1 MRRALVA
8 SVLGTSVLIGCL
20 GGREEEEP
28 GEAHARSSPG
38 DALGALEE
46 QGCVACHATP
56 ALQAVPAVRLADFGA
71 FRSPAAIEAALIG
84 HQPDLLG
91 ARSEAERA
99 ADLRALTHAL
109 VADGGPLVE
118 SELALDVGL
127 VEFGRQLYHGI
138 GCVACHEP
146 FEAPETLARALWDFP
161 EAFQP
166 SQPAAG
172 APHEFAGLRGRTG
185 LVALDAYLRDPLAR
199 HPSGRM
205 PSLALDEREGRALAA
220 YLLYEDAVASEGLAL
235 SSGKGLVLEVFH
247 GSFGGETID
256 YDALTP
262 VRTEVASSFF
272 EGLAH
277 REDDYGF
284 RFRGAID
291 VPASGRYTFYTTS
304 DDGSMLYIDGAL
316 VVDNRGQ
323 HGPTEAEGEV
333 TLTAGG
339 HALEVTFFE
348 HMGGDELSVRWKGP
362 GFAKQELTFE
372 RLSHHQ
378 VKLPARPA
386 AFTVDAAEAAR
397 GRELLNRLD
406 CLVCH
411 GDAPSRAPALAELS
425 GKKGCLSGKS
435 AEGRPTYALGN
446 DARQRLADLV
456 GRELAVPAAHE
467 RLESE
472 FARLACSSCH
482 ARGEHGGPGDERR
495 SYFQVV
501 GGLDLGDEGRLPPG
515 LDGVGAKL
523 KEEWLS
529 EVLVGDGRV
538 RPYMRT
544 RMPHF
549 GPAAEPLVELFT
561 EVDAPL
567 LDTREPEFSVA
578 AVEAGKE
585 LVGTKG
591 LGCIQCHTFGGHASL
606 GIPAVDLAGVHA
618 RIQPGWFRA
627 LLMDPVALKMNTR
640 MPAFWVDGRSPVK
653 SVLDGDPVRQVD
665 AIWSYLSLGASMP
678 LPHGLV
684 PIEGEYE
691 VEVYDVPVA
700 VGVFMKD
707 VSPRTICVGLPERVH
722 YAFDVENSRLAKA
735 WRGRFFD
742 ARGTWHAR
750 AGELEEPAGEDV
762 LDFPPGPTF
771 AWLTSGNEPWPD
783 VTRSSSRR
791 GFDEKR
797 HPRFEYGCGSAT
809 IQETVTAEL
818 KPGGATLKRTFA
830 LSKTGGDGLLHAR
843 LAVGKVIEPVDSA
856 GAPRTYLVVG
866 EREARV
872 RVTRWDAVIVDGPLG
887 QELRVAI
894 PGWIAGDAGGAGG
907 RAAVGVSSLE
917 VEYSW

>member
-20 GGREEEEP
+20 GGKEEE
-28 GEAHARSSPG
+28 GVA
-38 DALGALEE
+38 ALALSMRGGALVELEE

-56 ALQAVPAVRLADFGA
+56 ALAPTPAVRLAGFGA
-71 FRSPAAIEAALIG
+71 FRSPGAIEAALLA

-91 ARSEAERA
+91 ARSASERA
-99 ADLRALTHAL
+99 AQVRALTHAL
-109 VADGGPLVE
+109 VQDGGPLAGD
-118 SELALDVGL
+118 ELALDVGL

-161 EAFQP
+161 EAFEP

-172 APHEFAGLRGRTG
+172 APHEFAGLRGRTS
-185 LVALDAYLRDPLAR
+185 LAALDAYLRDPLAR
-199 HPSGRM
+199 YPSGRM

-220 YLLYEDAVASEGLAL
+220 YLLYEDAVASEGIAL

-247 GSFGGETID
+247 GSFGGETVD
-256 YDALTP
+256 YDALEP
-262 VRTEVASSFF
+262 VRTEVALSFF

-284 RFRGAID
+284 RFRGALD

-378 VKLPARPA
+378 VKLPARSSG
-386 AFTVDAAEAAR
+386 FVVDAAEAAR

-425 GKKGCLSGKS
+425 GTKGCLSGKP
-435 AEGRPTYALGN
+435 AQGRPSYALGK
-446 DARQRLADLV
+446 DERKRLAELV
-456 GRELAVPAAHE
+456 GRELALPAAHE

-482 ARGEHGGPGDERR
+482 ARGQHGGPGDERR

-501 GGLDLGDEGRLPPG
+501 GGLDLGDEGRLPPR

-538 RPYMRT
+538 RPYMKT

-549 GPAAEPLVELFT
+549 GPAAAPLVELFN
-561 EVDAPL
+561 EVDAPQ

-618 RIQPGWFRA
+618 RIQPGWFRS

-640 MPAFWVDGRSPVK
+640 MPAFWVEGKSPVK
-653 SVLDGDPVRQVD
+653 TVLDGDPARQVD

-750 AGELEEPAGEDV
+750 AGELEEPPSEDV
-762 LDFPPGPTF
+762 IDFPPGPTF
-771 AWLTSGNEPWPD
+771 AWLQKGDEPWPTKTESLR
-783 VTRSSSRR
+783 VRYI
-791 GFDEKR
+791 DEKR
-797 HPRFEYGCGSAT
+797 NPRFSYRCGPAEVM
-809 IQETVTAEL
+809 ETVGAEL
-818 KPGGATLKRTFA
+818 RPGGAVLKRVLGVTNKAKDKGSLFV
-830 LSKTGGDGLLHAR
+830 R
-843 LAVGKVIEPVDSA
+843 LAIGRRVELLD
-856 GAPRTYLVVG
+856 RVG
-866 EREARV
+866 ETQTFTVRSEREFRV
-872 RVTRWDAVIVDGPLG
+872 RVTGTEATIVEGPLG
-887 QELRVAI
+887 QEVRAVI
-894 PGWIAGDAGGAGG
+894 NWSSSFHDDMAG
-907 RAAVGVSSLE
+907 LE

>member
-20 GGREEEEP
+20 GGKEEEEP
-28 GEAHARSSPG
+28 GEAHARSGPG
-38 DALGALEE
+38 DALAALEE

-56 ALQAVPAVRLADFGA
+56 ALQAEPAVRLADFGA
-71 FRSPAAIEAALIG
+71 FRSPTAIEAALIG

-99 ADLRALTHAL
+99 AELRALTHAL

-146 FEAPETLARALWDFP
+146 FWEADALSRALWDFP
-161 EAFQP
+161 EAFQAAP
-166 SQPAAG
+166 PAAG

-220 YLLYEDAVASEGLAL
+220 YLLYEDAVASEGIAL

-247 GSFGGETID
+247 GSFGGETVD

-262 VRTEVASSFF
+262 VRTEVATSFF
-272 EGLAH
+272 EGIAH

-386 AFTVDAAEAAR
+386 AFRVDAAEAAR

-411 GDAPSRAPALAELS
+411 GDAPSRAPALAVLN

-446 DARQRLADLV
+446 DARKRLAELV
-456 GRELAVPAAHE
+456 GRELAVPAAAE

-549 GPAAEPLVELFT
+549 GPANVEPLVALFT
-561 EVDAPL
+561 TVDAPL

-618 RIQPGWFRA
+618 RIQPGWFRS

-640 MPAFWVDGRSPVK
+640 MPAFWVDGRSPVN

-707 VSPRTICVGLPERVH
+707 VSPRTIAVGLPERVH

-750 AGELEEPAGEDV
+750 AGELEEPPSEDV
-762 LDFPPGPTF
+762 LEFPREPAFASLERPDSPWPRRSEGLRTWGWRRSHDQRIPTF
-771 AWLTSGNEPWPD
+771 RYQWRDLTI
-783 VTRSSSRR
+783 
-791 GFDEKR
+791 DESPIAR
-797 HPRFEYGCGSAT
+797 L
-809 IQETVTAEL
+809 Q
-818 KPGGATLKRTFA
+818 PGGAALIRRLCCTDLEPPDFPVTFLA
-830 LSKTGGDGLLHAR
+830 GVAGSITRHPDGYWELGGEVSLR
-843 LAVGKVIEPVDSA
+843 IR
-856 GAPRTYLVVG
+856 APEDAYV
-866 EREARV
+866 V
-872 RVTRWDAVIVDGPLG
+872 RVAEGRS
-887 QELRVAI
+887 ELRV
-894 PGWIAGDAGGAGG
+894 PLTFTEQPPVTDYPHW
-907 RAAVGVSSLE
+907 RASLE

>member
-8 SVLGTSVLIGCL
+8 SVLGTSALIGCL
-20 GGREEEEP
+20 AGPEDEP
-28 GEAHARSSPG
+28 VEDQAPSTRGV
-38 DALGALEE
+38 ALAELDR
-46 QGCVACHATP
+46 QGCVACHASP
-56 ALQAVPAVRLADFGA
+56 ALQPVRAVQLADFGA
-71 FRSPAAIEAALIG
+71 FRSPAAIEAAMSR
-84 HQPDLLG
+84 HQPDLLA

-109 VADGGPLVE
+109 VQDGGPLAVE
-118 SELALDVGL
+118 ELALDAGL
-127 VEFGRQLYHGI
+127 IEFGRQLYHGI

-146 FEAPETLARALWDFP
+146 FEEAATLSRALWDFP
-161 EAFQP
+161 EAFQA
-166 SQPAAG
+166 SQSAAG
-172 APHEFAGLRGRTG
+172 APHEFAGLRGRTS
-185 LVALDAYLRDPLAR
+185 LAALDAYLREPLAR

-205 PSLALDEREGRALAA
+205 PSLALDEREGRALAG
-220 YLLYEDAVASEGLAL
+220 YLLYEDAQAEGVALT
-235 SSGKGLVLEVFH
+235 SGRGLVLEYYE
-247 GSFGGETID
+247 GSFPGETVD
-256 YDALTP
+256 YDALVP
-262 VRTEVASSFF
+262 VRTEVATSFF

-277 REDDYGF
+277 REDGYGF

-323 HGPTEAEGEV
+323 HGPVEAEGEV

-378 VKLPARPA
+378 VKLPARPTD
-386 AFTVDAAEAAR
+386 FTVDANEAAR
-397 GRELLNRLD
+397 GRELLKQLD
-406 CLVCH
+406 CFVCH
-411 GDAPSRAPALAELS
+411 GDAPSRAPALAELR
-425 GKKGCLSGKS
+425 GKGGCLSGKP
-435 AEGRPTYALGN
+435 AQGRPTYTLSRETRG
-446 DARQRLADLV
+446 RLAGLT
-456 GRELAVPAAHE
+456 GLALPAPTEAE
-467 RLESE
+467 RLGGAL
-472 FARLACSSCH
+472 ARLDCTSCH
-482 ARGEHGGPGDERR
+482 VRGEGGGPSDERR

-501 GGLDLGDEGRLPPG
+501 GGLDLGDEGRLPPS
-515 LDGVGAKL
+515 LDQVGAKL
-523 KEEWLS
+523 KEPYLR

-538 RPYMRT
+538 RPYMKT

-549 GPAAEPLVELFT
+549 GPANVEPLVELFA

-618 RIQPGWFRA
+618 RIQPGWFRS

-640 MPAFWVDGRSPVK
+640 MPAFWVDGKSPVK
-653 SVLDGDPVRQVD
+653 SVLDGDPARQVD

-750 AGELEEPAGEDV
+750 AGELEEPPSEDV
-762 LDFPPGPTF
+762 LEFPAGPLVTRL
-771 AWLTSGNEPWPD
+771 ARPEDPWPTD
-783 VTRSSSRR
+783 SSDMKTRALGR
-791 GFDEKR
+791 GFDKAR
-797 HPRFEYGCGSAT
+797 RPVFSYQRGDV
-809 IQETVTAEL
+809 TVREGMRAEL
-818 KPGGATLKRTFA
+818 RPGGATLVR
-830 LSKTGGDGLLHAR
+830 GIYLHCSSEKEVDLR
-843 LAVGKVIEPVDSA
+843 LAVGRSIRPESDSTWKVDAMTVRCEFPNDWEA
-856 GAPRTYLVVG
+856 LVVS
-866 EREARV
+866 
-872 RVTRWDAVIVDGPLG
+872 DKDGRM
-887 QELRVAI
+887 ELRLRGPIHYWALVT
-894 PGWIAGDAGGAGG
+894 GGSKELAE
-907 RAAVGVSSLE
+907 SMSLD

>member
-20 GGREEEEP
+20 GGKEEEEP
-28 GEAHARSSPG
+28 GEAALSSGG
-38 DALGALEE
+38 DALLALAEH
-46 QGCVACHATP
+46 GCVACHATP
-56 ALQAVPAVRLADFGA
+56 ALQAEPAARLAGFGA
-71 FRSPAAIEAALIG
+71 FRSPAAIEAALSA
-84 HQPDLLG
+84 HQPDVLAG
-91 ARSEAERA
+91 RNASDRA
-99 ADLRALTHAL
+99 ALTHAL

-118 SELALDVGL
+118 SELALDVGP

-161 EAFQP
+161 EAFQA

-172 APHEFAGLRGRTG
+172 APHEFAGLRGRTSLG
-185 LVALDAYLRDPLAR
+185 ALDAYLRDPLAR

-220 YLLYEDAVASEGLAL
+220 YLLYEDAVASEGIAL
-235 SSGKGLVLEVFH
+235 SSGQGLVLEVFH
-247 GSFGGETID
+247 GSFGGETVD

-262 VRTEVASSFF
+262 VRTEVALSFF

-284 RFRGAID
+284 RFRGALD

-378 VKLPARPA
+378 VKLPARSSG
-386 AFTVDAAEAAR
+386 FVVDAAEAAR

-411 GDAPSRAPALAELS
+411 GDAPSPAPALAELS
-425 GKKGCLSGKS
+425 GTGGCLSGKP
-435 AEGRPTYALGN
+435 AEGRPTYALGK
-446 DARQRLADLV
+446 DERKRLAGLV

-482 ARGEHGGPGDERR
+482 ARGESGGPGDERR

-538 RPYMRT
+538 RPYMKT

-561 EVDAPL
+561 EVDAPQ
-567 LDTREPEFSVA
+567 LDAREPEFSVA

-618 RIQPGWFRA
+618 RIQPGWFRS

-640 MPAFWVDGRSPVK
+640 MPAFWVEGSSPVK
-653 SVLDGDPVRQVD
+653 SVLDGDPARQVD

-750 AGELEEPAGEDV
+750 AGELEEPPSEDV
-762 LDFPPGPTF
+762 LEFPPGPLFTRL
-771 AWLTSGNEPWPD
+771 ANPEDQWPTGTDSLQTRALGREFDNSRRPVFRYQRGD
-783 VTRSSSRR
+783 VTVREALR
-791 GFDEKR
+791 
-797 HPRFEYGCGSAT
+797 
-809 IQETVTAEL
+809 AEL
-818 KPGGATLKRTFA
+818 RPGGAILVRDLRLRSPSTTEV
-830 LSKTGGDGLLHAR
+830 DVR
-843 LAVGKVIEPVDSA
+843 LAVGQA
-856 GAPRTYLVVG
+856 
-866 EREARV
+866 V
-872 RVTRWDAVIVDGPLG
+872 RQESESTWVVDGASVHFSLPFQWKARIVRASDG
-887 QELRVAI
+887 RSELRLRGQI
-894 PGWIAGDAGGAGG
+894 PFPGLIQTSKENAE
-907 RAAVGVSSLE
+907 SMNLE

>member
-1 MRRALVA
+1 MRKTSCLLVFLA
-8 SVLGTSVLIGCL
+8 SSLLIGCRSDMDDL
-20 GGREEEEP
+20 AEGPGLYMRLEP
-28 GEAHARSSPG
+28 LAELDQH
-38 DALGALEE
+38 
-46 QGCVACHATP
+46 GCVACHATP
-56 ALQAVPAVRLADFGA
+56 SWKPVPAVRLADFGA
-71 FRSPAAIEAALIG
+71 FRSPSAIEAALSG
-84 HQPDLLG
+84 HQPDMLG
-91 ARSEAERA
+91 KRNESERA

-109 VADGGPLVE
+109 VAEGGPLAE
-118 SELALDVGL
+118 SELALDAGL

-161 EAFQP
+161 ESFEP
-166 SQPAAG
+166 SR
-172 APHEFAGLRGRTG
+172 APEKVHEFAGLRARTSFQ
-185 LVALDAYLRDPLAR
+185 ALAAYLRDPLAR

-205 PSLALDEREGRALAA
+205 PSLALDEREARALAG
-220 YLLYEDAVASEGLAL
+220 YLVYEDAAREGIAL
-235 SSGKGLVLEVFH
+235 SSGKGLVLEVFE
-247 GSFGGETID
+247 GSFPGETVD
-256 YDALTP
+256 YDTLTP
-262 VRTEVASSFF
+262 VRIEVASSFF

-372 RLSHHQ
+372 RLSHYQ
-378 VKLPARPA
+378 VKVPVRPA
-386 AFTVDAAEAAR
+386 GFTVDAAEALR
-397 GRELLNRLD
+397 GRELLARLD

-411 GDAPSRAPALAELS
+411 GDAQSRAPELAKLD
-425 GKKGCLSGKS
+425 GKKGCLSGVPAK
-435 AEGRPTYALGN
+435 GRPTYALGN
-446 DARQRLADLV
+446 DARKRLADLV
-456 GRELAVPAAHE
+456 GRELAVPAAAE
-467 RLESE
+467 RLEGE

-501 GGLDLGDEGRLPPG
+501 GGLDLGDEGRLPPS
-515 LDGVGAKL
+515 LDQVGAKL
-523 KEEWLS
+523 KEPWLR

-538 RPYMRT
+538 RPYMKT

-549 GPAAEPLVELFT
+549 GASNVDSLVGLFAA
-561 EVDAPL
+561 VDAHA
-567 LDTREPEFSVA
+567 LDVREPEFSVA
-578 AVEAGKE
+578 AVEAGKQ

-653 SVLDGDPVRQVD
+653 SVLEGDPVRQID

-700 VGVFMKD
+700 IGVFMKD

-722 YAFDVENSRLAKA
+722 YAFDVESSRLAMA
-735 WRGRFFD
+735 WRGRFLD

-750 AGELEEPAGEDV
+750 AGELEVPAGEDV
-762 LDFPPGPTF
+762 IHFPPGPTF
-771 AWLTSGNEPWPD
+771 ARVLLDQPWP
-783 VTRSSSRR
+783 TATSSCKLRRSDGTPSFSYRC
-791 GFDEKR
+791 DEL
-797 HPRFEYGCGSAT
+797 EMTEWILG
-809 IQETVTAEL
+809 EL
-818 KPGGATLKRTFA
+818 HPGGTKLRRFFECGEGWG
-830 LSKTGGDGLLHAR
+830 SEYSAR
-843 LAVGKVIEPVDSA
+843 LAVGGSIELVERVQDD
-856 GAPRTYLVVG
+856 YLFRVTG
-866 EREARV
+866 ERDVLV
-872 RVTRWDAVIVDGPLG
+872 RVKGLHREPSIVTGVLG
-887 QELRVAI
+887 QELRV
-894 PGWIAGDAGGAGG
+894 PYSGWIGAYVDPGGVIYNAL
-907 RAAVGVSSLE
+907 RIKE